1 MLNVFASLKC
11 SKKCYHK
18 VQKPSRR
25 NLRGLVSNLSIRL
38 PVKQMLLY
46 SFSLKRKRSKAFS
59 FCLLLY
65 NSFSFENTY
74 FLTRFH
80 QSSSLNSREWIQWNE
95 SVWSFF
101 RHRFQTLPS
110 TIVWSSG
117 PWTIMIWTEKIKDQ
131 KVSSIV
137 HVLLIKMPLH
147 AKPSLSAYVISGERS
162 ANRPKQL
169 RNDAFH
175 VKTSQSAK
183 N

>member
-1 MLNVFASLKC
+1 MLYAFASLKC

-18 VQKPSRR
+18 VQKSSR

-38 PVKQMLLY
+38 PAKLMLLY

-131 KVSSIV
+131 PGKTGFSVFMLD
-137 HVLLIKMPLH
+137 HPKTQHL
-147 AKPSLSAYVISGERS
+147 VILVVQEE
-162 ANRPKQL
+162 
-169 RNDAFH
+169 
-175 VKTSQSAK
+175 
-183 N
+183 